1 MHDIL
6 KTYTQHRTLFDS
18 SSITRKITRSC
29 LFAFVGLIQLP
40 MWLFIFLHIHI
51 CYLNEANTEIVN
63 TDMIHQSGNGCMS
76 SIESVVC
83 LLSERK
89 TVLVWGFPGLLC
101 I

>member
-1 MHDIL
+1 MSVCIC
-6 KTYTQHRTLFDS
+6 RVNS
-18 SSITRKITRSC
+18 
-29 LFAFVGLIQLP
+29 QLP